1 MVWAIWKVGQPAVDQ
16 SSWSITHPDTSFPFL
31 PTSIGSL
38 ITIERSG
45 RERERGRRGWRPF
58 LPSTHSSAPCRK
70 FNNKVYCWSIRFNS
84 GDGWVAVFRTKF
96 GNLWIWCHL
105 TAWPW
110 HRPIYLLLKISAMYA
125 LLAAIVR
132 WVRGNHQACFLL
144 SHPVFLVLAI
154 GNVANTSVHR
164 LCLCRFQS
172 VCKCLVCV
180 WAGTI
185 GVRVKW
191 VVGRWQHGDHY
202 QKGNVCLYVIH
213 CWASRPIMCWSA
225 NHDWPITDFR

>member
-1 MVWAIWKVGQPAVDQ
+1 MSGCFPDKIWESLDLM
-16 SSWSITHPDTSFPFL
+16 SSHRLTLT
-31 PTSIGSL
+31 PTDLLVVENLCNVRIIGSD
-38 ITIERSG
+38 
-45 RERERGRRGWRPF
+45 
-58 LPSTHSSAPCRK
+58 CQ
-70 FNNKVYCWSIRFNS
+70 
-84 GDGWVAVFRTKF
+84 
-96 GNLWIWCHL
+96 
-105 TAWPW
+105 
-110 HRPIYLLLKISAMYA
+110 
-125 LLAAIVR
+125 VR
-132 WVRGNHQACFLL
+132 VRGNHQACFLL

-202 QKGNVCLYVIH
+202 QKGNVCLISSAYVIH

>member
-1 MVWAIWKVGQPAVDQ
+1 MSSHRLTLTPADLLVVENLCNVR
-16 SSWSITHPDTSFPFL
+16 I
-31 PTSIGSL
+31 IGSD
-38 ITIERSG
+38 
-45 RERERGRRGWRPF
+45 
-58 LPSTHSSAPCRK
+58 CQ
-70 FNNKVYCWSIRFNS
+70 
-84 GDGWVAVFRTKF
+84 
-96 GNLWIWCHL
+96 
-105 TAWPW
+105 
-110 HRPIYLLLKISAMYA
+110 
-125 LLAAIVR
+125 VR
-132 WVRGNHQACFLL
+132 VRGNHQACFLL

-164 LCLCRFQS
+164 LCMCRFQS

-202 QKGNVCLYVIH
+202 QKGNVCLISSAYVIH

-225 NHDWPITDFR
+225 NHDWPISDFRHYSLSVCLCCWSIIYIIIGINDSKKGFNVIFGN

>member
-1 MVWAIWKVGQPAVDQ
+1 MGEWLFSGQNLGIFGSDVISPPDLDTDRSTCCWKSLQC
-16 SSWSITHPDTSFPFL
+16 THYWQRL
-31 PTSIGSL
+31 
-38 ITIERSG
+38 SG
-45 RERERGRRGWRPF
+45 GWR
-58 LPSTHSSAPCRK
+58 
-70 FNNKVYCWSIRFNS
+70 
-84 GDGWVAVFRTKF
+84 
-96 GNLWIWCHL
+96 GND
-105 TAWPW
+105 
-110 HRPIYLLLKISAMYA
+110 
-125 LLAAIVR
+125 
-132 WVRGNHQACFLL
+132 QACFLL

-202 QKGNVCLYVIH
+202 QKGNVCFCHSLLGEQTHNVLI
-213 CWASRPIMCWSA
+213 CQSWLA
-225 NHDWPITDFR
+225 NHWLQTLFIVNVFVLLKYYLYHYWHQWQQKRL